1 MLSGIFW
8 LTVFISGAIALAYQ
22 RTDLRRST
30 AILGGLLL
38 AYTFFGD
45 GGFFWLLLL
54 WLLFAVMVALNYD
67 DFRRDRIVRPMLAFY
82 RRMVPSMSSTE
93 REALEAGTVWWE
105 GELFSG
111 APDWTQLNDA
121 PAPRLTQEE
130 QAFLDGPVEDLC
142 GLINNWETTHTHAD
156 LSPEVWAFMKKQG
169 FFAMIIPKQ
178 YGGREFSAYAHSCV
192 LAKIASH
199 SVTAASTV
207 AVPNSL
213 GPAELLLHYGTEEQK
228 DHYLPRL
235 ASGEDIPCFA
245 LTGPTAGSDAA
256 SIPDHGVICRGTYEG
271 EEILGIRLNWDKRY
285 ITLAPVAT
293 VLGLAFKLYDPDH
306 LLGEI
311 ENMGITAALIPT
323 QLPGISI
330 GRRHMPLNVPFLVG
344 PTQGKDV
351 FVPLDCIIGGPD
363 MAGEGWR
370 MLVECLAVGR
380 SISLPANSTG
390 GAKAAVHAT
399 GAYARIRQQFGMPV
413 GRFEGVGEALARI
426 AGLTYILDAGRSVTA
441 AAVDQGARPSV
452 PSAILKYHCT
462 EMGRKIANDAMD
474 VHGGKG
480 ICLGPKNYLGRGYQS
495 VPIGITVEGANILTR
510 SLIIFGQGAIR
521 CHPYVLKEMEAA
533 RDDNDET
540 AINAFDEA
548 LFGHIGYALSNA
560 ARAFFMALTNARYSD
575 VPNHGPTRRYY
586 QHITRYSAAF
596 ALVTDAAMLTLGG
609 DLKKRESISARLGDV
624 LSATYLASCVLK
636 HYENQGRPV
645 SDLPLVEWACR
656 HLLYFAQEQLHGLLR
671 NLPNRA
677 AAVVLRGLVFPR
689 GRMYAAPSDKLSQE
703 VVNLILNPGSTRER
717 LCHGLYASPV
727 ASNPLHQLGKA
738 MEMAVKAE
746 PIERNLRGKIHAEPL
761 PGESSEARISR
772 LLELGLLSKNEAA
785 FMHSYNNLLTEL
797 ISVDDFATSDLAAGG
812 AVVAK
817 PAKTRAKTKA
827 KAKPKTAGPKK
838 VKPKEK
844 PAKAIEDG

>member
-1 MLSGIFW
+1 MESAQMLSGIFW
-8 LTVFISGAIALAYQ
+8 LTVFIGGAITLAYQ

-38 AYTFFGD
+38 AYTVFGD
-45 GGFFWLLLL
+45 GGFFWLILL
-54 WLLFAVMVALNYD
+54 WLVFAVIVALNYD
-67 DFRRDRIVRPMLAFY
+67 EFRRDRIARPMLAFY

-130 QAFLDGPVEDLC
+130 QAFLDGPVEQLC
-142 GLINNWETTHTHAD
+142 GLINNWETTHTRAD
-156 LSPEVWAFMKKQG
+156 LSPEVWAFMKNQG
-169 FFAMIIPKQ
+169 FFAMIIPRQ

-235 ASGEDIPCFA
+235 ASGEAIPCFA

-256 SIPDHGVICRGTYEG
+256 SIPDHGVICRGTDKG
-271 EEILGIRLNWDKRY
+271 EDILGIRLNWDKRY

-306 LLGEI
+306 LLGEK
-311 ENMGITAALIPT
+311 EDLGITAALIPT
-323 QLPGISI
+323 DLPGISI

-495 VPIGITVEGANILTR
+495 VPIAITVEGANILTR

-533 RDDNDET
+533 RDDNEEA
-540 AINAFDEA
+540 AINAFDDA

-609 DLKKRESISARLGDV
+609 NLKKRESISARLGDV

-636 HYENQGRPV
+636 HYENQGRPAG
-645 SDLPLVEWACR
+645 DLPLVEWACR

-671 NLPNRA
+671 NLPNRP
-677 AAVVLRGLVFPR
+677 AAVVLRILVFPR

-717 LCHGLYASPV
+717 LCHGIYTSPV
-727 ASNPLHQLGKA
+727 ESNTLHQLGKA

-746 PIERNLRGKIHAEPL
+746 PIERNLRGKPHAESL
-761 PGESSEARISR
+761 PGESSEARIGR
-772 LLELGLLSKNEAA
+772 LLELGLLSKSEAV
-785 FMHSYNNLLTEL
+785 FMRSYNNLLTEL
-797 ISVDDFATSDLAAGG
+797 IAVDDFASSELAAGFAG
-812 AVVAK
+812 VAE
-817 PAKTRAKTKA
+817 PAKTKTK
-827 KAKPKTAGPKK
+827 TGT
-838 VKPKEK
+838 
-844 PAKAIEDG
+844 